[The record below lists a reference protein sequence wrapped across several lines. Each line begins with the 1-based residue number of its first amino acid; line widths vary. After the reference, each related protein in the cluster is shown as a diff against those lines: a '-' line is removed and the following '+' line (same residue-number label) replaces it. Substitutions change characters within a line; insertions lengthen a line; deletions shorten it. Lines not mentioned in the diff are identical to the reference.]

1 MSHWGKKSFYLCSV
15 ADILL
20 TNSEFVEIVENRIF
34 STGLHHH
41 SGFSEESGNCDNVW
55 RIVLFGN
62 YKTMNR
68 TINKQ
73 DM

>member
-1 MSHWGKKSFYLCSV
+1 M

-20 TNSEFVEIVENRIF
+20 TKSEFVEIVENRIF
-34 STGLHHH
+34 SPELHQD
-41 SGFSEESGNCDNVW
+41 SGFSDESGNCDNVW
-55 RIVLFGN
+55 SIVLLGN

-73 DM
+73 DV